1 LEEFNVN
8 KTISA
13 MASSGCGTYE
23 YPLDGA
29 DCQTSSVFGSVIG
42 CDDFRMEIE
51 ICSLMYKFR

>member
-1 LEEFNVN
+1 
-8 KTISA
+8 